1 MTDNVMIDCGERLSI
16 EQVETLYANAEQAL
30 ATAGDISLIAG
41 QVQYCDTAGLQLLLA
56 LQKTLEKTGHN
67 LHWQSVSESV
77 REISAYLG
85 LTNELNLSE

>member
-30 ATAGDISLIAG
+30 ATAGDISLVAG

>member
-30 ATAGDISLIAG
+30 ATAGDISLVAG

-56 LQKTLEKTGHN
+56 LQKMLEKTGHN

>member
-30 ATAGDISLIAG
+30 ATAGDISLAAG

-67 LHWQSVSESV
+67 LHWQGVSESV

>member
-30 ATAGDISLIAG
+30 ATAGDISLVAG

-56 LQKTLEKTGHN
+56 LQKTLEKTGNN